1 MLRGIA
7 VLTVAVVVLVVPTVL
22 TLRSVWEAARPSS
35 SASSVPEITESKPVE
50 WSNAASQR
58 RRSGIFRGGSGGG
71 SGGGIGTP
79 NPSPSPNPNDGD
91 DDGNDSTFN
100 LNLGIDCITGVRNI
114 PVVPFSREDAD
125 GDGMACEDDGLL
137 DAGGPTSEPV
147 PVMPDGSCLRGFP
160 TIRDGACYQ

>member
-58 RRSGIFRGGSGGG
+58 RRSGIFRGGGG

-91 DDGNDSTFN
+91 DDGNGSTFN
-100 LNLGIDCITGVRNI
+100 PNSGIDCSTGVRNI

-125 GDGMACEDDGLL
+125 GDGMACEDEGLL

-147 PVMPDGSCLRGFP
+147 PVMPDGSCPRGFP